1 VPCPVGDAQQSEIMS
16 PRLDAHSKLEA
27 VAAAARHDLLVA

>member
-1 VPCPVGDAQQSEIMS
+1 VLCRLGDAQQSEIMS

-27 VAAAARHDLLVA
+27 VAAAARHDLPVA

>member
-1 VPCPVGDAQQSEIMS
+1 MR